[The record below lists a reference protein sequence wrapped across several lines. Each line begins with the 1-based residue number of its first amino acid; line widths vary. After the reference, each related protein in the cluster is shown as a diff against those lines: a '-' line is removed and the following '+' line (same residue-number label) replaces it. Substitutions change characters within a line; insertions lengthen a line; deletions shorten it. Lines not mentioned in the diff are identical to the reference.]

1 MSIKKKRL
9 RRGDLLTW
17 FANGREVDSALV
29 VESGRMDAP
38 PRAEPLVLY
47 EGRIVSL
54 AVIRVDW
61 NLMSFA
67 GARLKICRNGNEI
80 TPW

>member
-9 RRGDLLTW
+9 RSGDLLTW
-17 FANGREVDSALV
+17 CANGYEVDSALV
-29 VESGRMDAP
+29 VESGRIDAT

-47 EGRIVSL
+47 EGRIVPL
-54 AVIRVDW
+54 TVIRVDW

>member
-9 RRGDLLTW
+9 RTGDLLTW
-17 FANGREVDSALV
+17 HANGHDVDSALV
-29 VESGRMDAP
+29 VKSGRIDAP
-38 PRAEPLVLY
+38 PRAEPTVLY
-47 EGRIVSL
+47 EGKIVPL
-54 AVIRVDW
+54 AVIRIDW

-67 GARLKICRNGNEI
+67 GARLKVCRNGNEI